1 MFSPETHIFYK
12 INERKNVKCI
22 EEVITYHMFL
32 KVLIGYIYIQI
43 FEHDTKSHC
52 MRNGI
57 RVLAVKKAVTDQESI
72 HDKSGLDSR

>member
-12 INERKNVKCI
+12 INERENVKCI
-22 EEVITYHMFL
+22 EEIITYHMFL
-32 KVLIGYIYIQI
+32 KVRIGYIYTQI

-52 MRNGI
+52 MHNGI
-57 RVLAVKKAVTDQESI
+57 RVLAVKKAVTDQKSI